1 MNLAVHRRQF
11 VIAKEPVLVNQDWRS
26 LILSNEFHLSHQ
38 ADLPVRIV
46 ERSARRLVIIGQT
59 FAGEDGDGRDDL
71 SHDLSHALSGRFT
84 WIDWP
89 YLYTDASALLPV
101 YYTDHR
107 AEPLITSSVALA
119 AKLAN
124 AAVSRRPIRWGGLN
138 WTPPPRSSVPNLGK
152 LLRDQRLHIPSAT
165 VEFVDRAI
173 RPAASFDQA
182 KQRLA
187 SDLTAISRAVG
198 KSSGTIYLA
207 LTAGL
212 DSRTLLSALLA
223 AGVRFECVTQ
233 KFEGVSRSDIEI
245 AGRISRYLGVQHH
258 VIGPNPRT
266 EDPVR
271 LWREHTLE
279 THSDADN
286 THLIPQDQYR
296 FLRAGDTL
304 VRGGCFELGRR
315 FYASRLKDLTFE
327 NASGLD
333 LWGRFETEPPDAD
346 AVASLNEWL
355 AWRRRH
361 GSGLD
366 LVDAF
371 YLDQRVGGWLSALEH
386 GLDMQ
391 PGISVPVANCGRILS
406 SLITPGEADRR
417 TGRLQREV
425 IGMLEPN
432 LLRFPVNPISL
443 GDRAGRILRRA
454 ERTLKQTL
462 KRRLPAG
469 LVDRLKR

>member
-1 MNLAVHRRQF
+1 MNLAVHHRQF
-11 VIAKEPVLVNQDWRS
+11 VIAKEPILVNQDWRS
-26 LILSNEFHLSHQ
+26 MILSNEFYLSHQ
-38 ADLPVRIV
+38 ADLPVRIL
-46 ERSARRLVIIGQT
+46 ERNARRMVMIGQA

-71 SHDLSHALSGRFT
+71 SHELSGRFT

-101 YYTDHR
+101 YYTGHLD
-107 AEPLITSSVALA
+107 EPLITSSVALA
-119 AKLAN
+119 AKLAD
-124 AAVSRRPIRWGGLN
+124 AAVSLRSIRWGGLN
-138 WTPPPRSSVPNLGK
+138 WTPPPGSSVSNLGK
-152 LLRDQRLHIPSAT
+152 LLRDQRLYIPSAA
-165 VEFVDRAI
+165 VEFVDRSI

-187 SDLTAISRAVG
+187 SDLTTISRSVG
-198 KSSGTIYLA
+198 KRSGTLYLA

-212 DSRTLLSALLA
+212 DSRTLLSSLLA
-223 AGVRFECVTQ
+223 AGVKFECVTQ
-233 KFEGVSRSDIEI
+233 KFQGVSRSDVEV
-245 AGRISRYLGVQHH
+245 AGQISRYLGVQHH
-258 VIGPNPRT
+258 VIGPNPRN
-266 EDPVR
+266 EDSVR

-279 THSDADN
+279 THSDADD

-296 FLRAGDTL
+296 FLKTGDTL

-315 FYASRLKDLTFE
+315 FYASQLKDLTFE
-327 NASGLD
+327 NARGID
-333 LWGRFETEPPDAD
+333 LWRRFETEPPDAHV
-346 AVASLNEWL
+346 VASLDEWL
-355 AWRRRH
+355 AWRRQHRC
-361 GSGLD
+361 GLD

-391 PGISVPVANCGRILS
+391 PGISVPLANCGRILS

-425 IGMLEPN
+425 IGVLEPN
-432 LLRFPVNPISL
+432 LLRFPVNPVSL

-454 ERTLKQTL
+454 ERTLKQAL
-462 KRRLPAG
+462 KRVLPPG
-469 LVDRLKR
+469 IVGRLKR